1 MKKQFKNLIFTLFL
15 LFTLVFIAGCELPQG
30 TGNSG
35 TNNGTIINPETLQ
48 VPSDF
53 QVTSGTKCNAIWTV
67 DENAVSHKIF
77 IYKDNELLSS
87 LSGTSG
93 VEITGLEEN
102 GTYQAAIKVIGDGT
116 YFYSS
121 DLSEKVTFEFTGG
134 INAELPK
141 LTTPTDITAS
151 YDKTTSQL
159 TINFK
164 DCADYTN
171 AIGYKVFLYNNST
184 LVSSYS
190 LSRNGGYVTVALEN
204 GTYNVKVKV
213 LADNETY
220 QDSSLST
227 EKVTFRI
234 SDGTT
239 SKFDYT
245 SYSNYYLKAK
255 DLTGDDLEEALRTII
270 TSTHEKE
277 TSYGDLRYS
286 FVKTDADPDKSGNVI
301 LFYSR
306 QSVSGTWNGS
316 TFNRE
321 HVWPKSNSDTPDVS
335 NSTCGAMGDAHHLR
349 PADPNVNSTRSN
361 YKVGYVTTNK
371 KEIMFKSS
379 THTYCYIGG
388 GYFEPR
394 DEVKGDIAR
403 IYFYLLTRY
412 KSLYKYLPNVADIKD
427 LLEWNELDPVD
438 QLEINRNNAV
448 QNIQGN
454 RNPFIDNSDFA
465 NLIWG

>member
-15 LFTLVFIAGCELPQG
+15 VFTLVFIAGCELPQG

-77 IYKDNELLSS
+77 IYKDNELLNS

-141 LTTPTDITAS
+141 LPTPTNITAS

-270 TSTHEKE
+270 TSTHKKQ
-277 TSYGDLRYS
+277 TSYDDLRT
-286 FVKTDADPDKSGNVI
+286 VLQDADADPNNSSNVI
-301 LFYSR
+301 TFYSQ
-306 QSVSGTWNGS
+306 QSVKGKWDQGKTW
-316 TFNRE
+316 NRE
-321 HVWPKSNSDTPDVS
+321 HVWPNSKGVGKSGP
-335 NSTCGAMGDAHHLR
+335 GADAHHLR
-349 PADPNVNSTRSN
+349 PEDPNVNSTRGS
-361 YKVGYVTTNK
+361 YKMGYVTTNK
-371 KEIMFKSS
+371 KEIMFKNT

-394 DEVKGDIAR
+394 DEIKGDIAR

-412 KSLYKYLPNVADIKD
+412 EELYSNFSSVADMKV
-427 LLEWNELDPVD
+427 LLEWNELDPVSD
-438 QLEINRNNAV
+438 SEIRRNTV
-448 QNIQGN
+448 VYGVQGN